1 MKYVTET
8 SKPVAQALE
17 DLERAVQD
25 HGFGILHTYD
35 LKATLKEKGHDLPHA
50 CHILEVCNPNQA
62 VKVLS
67 EDMDM
72 NIALPCRIS
81 VYEEN
86 GATKIGMARPTDL
99 LAQLSDSPKL
109 GAIAREV
116 EDTMMDMIRD
126 TV

>member
-8 SKPVAQALE
+8 QKPVPQALE

-35 LKATLKEKGHDLPHA
+35 LKATLKEKGLDLPHE
-50 CHILEVCNPNQA
+50 CHILEVCNPRQA

-72 NIALPCRIS
+72 DIALPCRIS
-81 VYEEN
+81 VYEE
-86 GATKIGMARPTDL
+86 GGKTKIGMAKPTDM
-99 LAQLSDSPKL
+99 LAQLSRSPKL
-109 GAIAREV
+109 AAVAREV

>member
-8 SKPVAQALE
+8 TKPVSEALT
-17 DLERAVQD
+17 DLEKAVQD

-35 LKATLKEKGHDLPHA
+35 LKATLKEKGHDLPHE
-50 CHILEVCNPNQA
+50 CHILEVCNPQQA

-81 VYEEN
+81 VYEE
-86 GATKIGMARPTDL
+86 GGKTKIGMAKPTDL
-99 LAQLSDSPKL
+99 LAQLSESPQL
-109 GAIAREV
+109 ETVAREV
-116 EDTMMDMIRD
+116 EGAMMEMIRD

>member
-8 SKPVAQALE
+8 SKPVPQALE
-17 DLERAVQD
+17 DLEKAVQD

-81 VYEEN
+81 VYEE
-86 GATKIGMARPTDL
+86 GGTTKIGMAQPTAL

-109 GAIAREV
+109 GRIAREV
-116 EDTMMDMIRD
+116 EDTMMAMIRD